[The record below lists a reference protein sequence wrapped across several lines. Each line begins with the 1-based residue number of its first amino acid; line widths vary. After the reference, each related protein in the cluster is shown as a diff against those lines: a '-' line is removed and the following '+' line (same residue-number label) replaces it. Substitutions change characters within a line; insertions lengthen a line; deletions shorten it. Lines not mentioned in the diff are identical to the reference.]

1 MCLTISY
8 LIFSAGE
15 VSFFIASHLKTSRK
29 LAVNLNDIKKKTSWA
44 RYTWLDIQ
52 IDRA

>member
-1 MCLTISY
+1 MVNYIP
-8 LIFSAGE
+8 LI
-15 VSFFIASHLKTSRK
+15 SFFIAILITS
-29 LAVNLNDIKKKTSWA
+29 LGSLMQSYLNDIKKTSWA